1 MACNNA
7 PLTLKQF
14 EHNALSPE
22 FPGAV
27 SSLNLLE
34 PLSLFKEYLIVFLFL
49 SRRVFDKF
57 IQFKSFVKSAAHYF
71 HCFNG

>member
-1 MACNNA
+1 MASNNA

-22 FPGAV
+22 FPVAV

-34 PLSLFKEYLIVFLFL
+34 PLSLFKEYLIVFL
-49 SRRVFDKF
+49 
-57 IQFKSFVKSAAHYF
+57 
-71 HCFNG
+71 

>member
-22 FPGAV
+22 FPGAA

-34 PLSLFKEYLIVFLFL
+34 PLSLFKEYLIVFL
-49 SRRVFDKF
+49 
-57 IQFKSFVKSAAHYF
+57 
-71 HCFNG
+71 